1 MEWHLEVISE
11 GGPALGTEEGFVDGI
26 ALGFDVGFNDGS
38 ELGKW
43 LGCDD
48 GSNDGTKEW
57 VRQKYPNVKY
67 IYQENSGVSS
77 ARNKGIKIAR
87 GDWIALLDSD
97 DEWLPNKLSEQINK
111 IKSNLD
117 VKILHSN
124 EIWIRNGVR
133 VNQMKKH
140 KKFGGY
146 IFEKCLDMCR
156 ISPSSVMLKKEI
168 FDYIGTFDESLK
180 VCEDYDLWLRITS
193 KYPVCFLDIPLIK
206 KYGGHSDQL
215 SKAHDGIEF
224 YRIQSLQKILES
236 KILSKPQTLLAIYTM
251 VNKMNIYASGLE
263 KRNKTEELS
272 KLKKNIQ
279 YWTNIIEL
287 C

>member
-1 MEWHLEVISE
+1 MHVSVII
-11 GGPALGTEEGFVDGI
+11 PTYNRKHALKRAIKSVYMQSLPPFEIIV
-26 ALGFDVGFNDGS
+26 V
-38 ELGKW
+38 
-43 LGCDD
+43 DD

-97 DEWLPNKLSEQINK
+97 DEWLPNKLNKQIDK

-124 EIWIRNGVR
+124 EIWIRNGLR

-146 IFEKCLDMCR
+146 IFEKCLDICR

-193 KYPVCFLDIPLIK
+193 KYSVCFLDIPLII

-215 SKAHDGIEF
+215 SKAHNGIEF

-236 KILSKPQTLLAIYTM
+236 KILSKPQTLLAINMM
-251 VNKMNIYASGLE
+251 VNKMNIYANGLE
-263 KRNKTEELS
+263 KRNKIEELS